1 MTTNQTSTE
10 NSFIVELTKDNFTE
24 LGLRNLSSAE
34 KTDSLSE
41 RDAEG
46 HEYGGTNGI
55 GHEYGGTNGI
65 GHEYGGTNGIGNPKG
80 GRVENVESFFQD
92 NLELVP
98 EKSASINELLN
109 SRILAITG
117 NSK

>member
-1 MTTNQTSTE
+1 MTTNQTTTE

-34 KTDSLSE
+34 KTDSLSA

-46 HEYGGTNGI
+46 NEYGGTNG
-55 GHEYGGTNGI
+55 H

-80 GRVENVESFFQD
+80 GRVENVESFFQN

-109 SRILAITG
+109 SRIIAITG
-117 NSK
+117 DTK